1 MYWHLHSPTCRTS
14 LENKTPLLQDL
25 LEVPL
30 MLSCSPLLSEH
41 EGMSVAWLQI
51 IDAPP
56 ALKKHRSSN
65 GRGPSK
71 PQVQINPARQR
82 VLSKLGLLHS
92 SSLKQLVQ
100 IRPKEL
106 APLHRPLKSP
116 GQHGAAGNHS
126 NTKHH
131 PVKGMDPWQDCV
143 RATDSRQQ
151 SVSPHQGT
159 VKRQAHLPQ
168 AAKLSTVQTQP
179 VMQQASHRRQKCD
192 NRVMANRGRPINKE
206 QDAWVQPPVQ
216 RLKREC
222 APSGQLVEDDI
233 DWGAGEAPQTTAAA
247 PESVAEQPWTV
258 QYLEGHD
265 EEINAARD
273 RMLGRRVSQ
282 SHALKRRPALSS
294 DSNTCGISGDI
305 APVKHGTGVAGG
317 WVENEIEWD

>member
-1 MYWHLHSPTCRTS
+1 
-14 LENKTPLLQDL
+14 
-25 LEVPL
+25 
-30 MLSCSPLLSEH
+30 MLSCSPVLSVRA
-41 EGMSVAWLQI
+41 GYDGGPVALLQI

-92 SSLKQLVQ
+92 HSLKQLVQ
-100 IRPKEL
+100 IRPKDL
-106 APLHRPLKSP
+106 APLHKALQSP
-116 GQHGAAGNHS
+116 GQHSAAANHS
-126 NTKHH
+126 NTKNQ
-131 PVKGMDPWQDCV
+131 PVRGMDPWQDSV

-151 SVSPHQGT
+151 SVSSHQGT
-159 VKRQAHLPQ
+159 FKRHTHLPQ
-168 AAKLSTVQTQP
+168 AAKLSTVQTHL
-179 VMQQASHRRQKCD
+179 VMQQASHRSQKYD
-192 NRVMANRGRPINKE
+192 NRVMANRGRPINTK
-206 QDAWVQPPVQ
+206 QDAGVQAPVQ
-216 RLKREC
+216 RLKSEC

-233 DWGAGEAPQTTAAA
+233 DWGASDAPQTTAAS
-247 PESVAEQPWTV
+247 PPPVAEQPWTV

-265 EEINAARD
+265 EEIDAARD

-282 SHALKRRPALSS
+282 SHPLKRRPALSS